1 MNNEKFKIGDF
12 VKVIEDDEYERRR
25 QTWRRRT
32 AHAGGEMASKLAVSA
47 NGAHGIVVDVRV
59 MSVSVRLAGFSH
71 NRPYHVQDLELVA
84 RA

>member
-1 MNNEKFKIGDF
+1 MKNKSKFKVGDL
-12 VKVIEDDEYERRR
+12 VKVIEDSAVRGLE
-25 QTWRRRT
+25 QTFLPR
-32 AHAGGEMASKLAVSA
+32 
-47 NGAHGIVVDVRV
+47 NAHGIVVDVRV